1 MGNEHTAT
9 IPPIVDIAHVERL
22 RLAWDKVARRGAGP
36 GIDRVTVATYA
47 QGLEE
52 RLDLLARRLARGD
65 WRASP
70 GRRIELAEDPDRPV
84 VISTVEDRIVQRA
97 LVDALTPAYE
107 ALLNEA
113 ARAYRPGLSL
123 QGTLARVDRWLTE
136 GRRWFVRT
144 DITRF
149 FESIDR
155 ERLLAQMATD
165 GVDAVTVRRVRELLR
180 AGLVEG
186 LAWHDPEGGIPQGS
200 ALSPLLSNVYL
211 RGLDEAM
218 LAAGHAYV
226 RYADD
231 IVVLAADEAGAG
243 DAALLLDTLVE
254 QQGLRLNRRKTQ
266 RGHLR
271 DGFTYLGM
279 RFDATGRRVASGV
292 LSALTARAS
301 ALAGGLQP
309 YHPLA
314 DLIDEAAYWYGPRV
328 VEWVET
334 LPLIAAVAFQQTRLR
349 NTTLLPRLASRRR
362 DRPRDEQLAG
372 ELHVMLTEAWAQV
385 DDPTCDLARLIDAR
399 AAMRHALSDEARERL
414 AAALRLPVRLLGA
427 LQATPDR
434 LVETVARSGA
444 SRLAAAARALA
455 DLATAPTA
463 PAGSASSGEPAGAGA
478 PIVPDATALARFAAR
493 FRGRDDVHVAEQLAP
508 DGHWATRTISGRL
521 TADAIAEHL
530 AGARRFGLHVV
541 EAGEHVRLATLETR
555 VRRDVVVPAA
565 GHAGEA
571 STTAETLRAWQN
583 RVHDDAVALSTAA
596 RKHGLNTV
604 IEAPGRFHRRLWF
617 FFDGPIALR
626 HAHALLRLVDEWAG
640 PAVEGL
646 VRAPTPPADRLN
658 HAPGPL
664 VLLPL
669 GRHPRSREWS
679 RLVRH
684 DGEPCERPLDTLL
697 GAAVVETKRVIEIVC
712 RAPAPPDAPKPA
724 EMPAHAPRTLR
735 MLEGCNVLRALA
747 RKGQRLGALEP
758 MERATI
764 VETVSH
770 LPPAEVLPAM
780 RTFLAAPDQT
790 DDALRRRLEK
800 RPACPIS
807 CGRIRQ
813 RHAALSIEVGCECA
827 FVGLGNG
834 VYPTPLLHGLAPR
847 EIAAFRPA
855 GKAPPRDAAA
865 PPAPAPPPIAG
876 PTTALSAAVELWRRR
891 LRHLEDA
898 QRTAD
903 DAARQLADALDAQ
916 GIERLRATDGAIER
930 IAEPPYVRLIRGGN
944 PPK

>member
-1 MGNEHTAT
+1 MRARHR
-9 IPPIVDIAHVERL
+9 PPPKHCA
-22 RLAWDKVARRGAGP
+22 
-36 GIDRVTVATYA
+36 
-47 QGLEE
+47 
-52 RLDLLARRLARGD
+52 
-65 WRASP
+65 P
-70 GRRIELAEDPDRPV
+70 GRTAFTTTPSPSPRP
-84 VISTVEDRIVQRA
+84 
-97 LVDALTPAYE
+97 
-107 ALLNEA
+107 
-113 ARAYRPGLSL
+113 
-123 QGTLARVDRWLTE
+123 
-136 GRRWFVRT
+136 
-144 DITRF
+144 
-149 FESIDR
+149 
-155 ERLLAQMATD
+155 
-165 GVDAVTVRRVRELLR
+165 
-180 AGLVEG
+180 
-186 LAWHDPEGGIPQGS
+186 
-200 ALSPLLSNVYL
+200 
-211 RGLDEAM
+211 
-218 LAAGHAYV
+218 
-226 RYADD
+226 
-231 IVVLAADEAGAG
+231 
-243 DAALLLDTLVE
+243 
-254 QQGLRLNRRKTQ
+254 
-266 RGHLR
+266 
-271 DGFTYLGM
+271 
-279 RFDATGRRVASGV
+279 
-292 LSALTARAS
+292 
-301 ALAGGLQP
+301 
-309 YHPLA
+309 
-314 DLIDEAAYWYGPRV
+314 
-328 VEWVET
+328 
-334 LPLIAAVAFQQTRLR
+334 
-349 NTTLLPRLASRRR
+349 
-362 DRPRDEQLAG
+362 
-372 ELHVMLTEAWAQV
+372 
-385 DDPTCDLARLIDAR
+385 
-399 AAMRHALSDEARERL
+399 
-414 AAALRLPVRLLGA
+414 
-427 LQATPDR
+427 
-434 LVETVARSGA
+434 
-444 SRLAAAARALA
+444 
-455 DLATAPTA
+455 
-463 PAGSASSGEPAGAGA
+463 
-478 PIVPDATALARFAAR
+478 
-493 FRGRDDVHVAEQLAP
+493 
-508 DGHWATRTISGRL
+508 
-521 TADAIAEHL
+521 
-530 AGARRFGLHVV
+530 
-541 EAGEHVRLATLETR
+541 
-555 VRRDVVVPAA
+555 
-565 GHAGEA
+565 
-571 STTAETLRAWQN
+571 
-583 RVHDDAVALSTAA
+583 A

-646 VRAPTPPADRLN
+646 VRAPTPPADRLH

-669 GRHPRSREWS
+669 GRHPRSRDWS

-712 RAPAPPDAPKPA
+712 RAPAPPEAPKPA
-724 EMPAHAPRTLR
+724 EMPGHAPRTLR

-855 GKAPPRDAAA
+855 GKAPPRDATA